1 LTTIVLHCEQRPDA
15 SLPETKTPVA
25 GPPKGEPAKKETA
38 GPPEGEPAESVGQGP
53 TYQVP
58 K

>member
-1 LTTIVLHCEQRPDA
+1 VVA
-15 SLPETKTPVA
+15 TPVVVEETTK
-25 GPPKGEPAKKETA
+25 PLSGEQPNHCHKKETA

>member
-1 LTTIVLHCEQRPDA
+1 MA
-15 SLPETKTPVA
+15 SPPES
-25 GPPKGEPAKKETA
+25 EPAKKETA